1 MPPGPVA
8 KVPTRIMV
16 MGPPG
21 SGKSTLARRIGERLG
36 LPVHHAD
43 ALFHAPGWVARP
55 RDDFI
60 ADMAALASRP
70 EWVIDGNYSSAHYGP
85 AIAERLARAER
96 VILLDLPRRVT
107 IPRILRRVA
116 RYHGQQRPDSA
127 AGCPE
132 RLNLAFL
139 AYCWRWRRAVRPG
152 ILRALEPV
160 DERVIRYRRS
170 PEMEQVLRD
179 MDSLGLRLRSG

>member
-1 MPPGPVA
+1 MTTRPVT

-21 SGKSTLARRIGERLG
+21 SGKSTLARTLG
-36 LPVHHAD
+36 QKLDLPVFHAD
-43 ALFHAPGWVARP
+43 ALFHGPGWVARP

-60 ADMAALASRP
+60 ADMTILAARLA
-70 EWVIDGNYSSAHYGP
+70 WVIDGNYSNAKYGP
-85 AIAERLARAER
+85 AIADRLARAER
-96 VILLDLPRRVT
+96 IILLDLPRRVT

-132 RLNLAFL
+132 RLDWEFL
-139 AYCWRWRRAVRPG
+139 AYCWRWHRVVRLA
-152 ILRALEPV
+152 ILQVLDTV
-160 DERVIRYRRS
+160 QDRVIRYERS
-170 PEMEQVLRD
+170 PTLERVLTD
-179 MDSLGLRLRSG
+179 LG